1 MGEDQGADPDTVTED
16 GTGDDEHAVGEE
28 GEHQAPDEEE
38 DGNPEKPHPDESDK
52 SVADALANTAHRLC
66 PMLRPLT
73 GKRAQTVRSLIT
85 WIAFVLWRWH
95 IENNVSQ
102 SALVPLLQL
111 IVQVISVAGA
121 HEINANLVA
130 EVFPNT
136 IFKLR
141 KWFGMDDAGNFQK
154 MVCCNKCYRIYP
166 DDGSMRYRSNDRHRK
181 LLTRP
186 CYGAVVKQ
194 GRDTLCN
201 EVLFDCKKTEKG
213 TLVYTP
219 KHIYCYQPLSKSLD
233 NLLSRLGFLDKCNAW
248 RRRRATRGV
257 YSDIYDGSVWKRFVT
272 NGFLREETS
281 LALQLNLDWFQPFT
295 RRNNISVGAI
305 YLSILNLPRED
316 RYKLENVIL
325 LGIIPNLTHEP
336 NTLEYLLR
344 PLVEELKIFY
354 KDGIHLPKT
363 DRLIK
368 CVLICVTCDL
378 PATRK
383 VCGFLGHSA
392 KLGCSRCLLD
402 FGAGTTKNVGK
413 GFNKKFWRPRTQHE
427 HRQDVAEVLAL
438 EPRRRPA
445 KEKERGVRY
454 SPLLDLEYYHP
465 IQFCAIDAMHNL
477 FLGTAKTF
485 MRLLLQ
491 HKDKRTREDL
501 LNDDKMAIIDQ
512 RLSEFKQ
519 GLTDEW
525 VVENMKSNMGTLTAA
540 EWRHWTLVSS
550 AYCLHGLI
558 PAQYLQVWEHFVK
571 GCRLLSPACIRDD
584 VLDIVDA
591 HFAKFGNGISG
602 LFGSAAATPN
612 MHMQMHL
619 TSVVKE
625 YGPLYA
631 SWLFAFERYNGVLGD
646 INTNNRQIEGQIMA
660 RFLEAGLTD
669 SLQDEVPK
677 EYEGHF
683 APLLKSMKR
692 VNRSVAE
699 TMHVPEALIRDCE
712 DHWSNCTGM
721 VTSPKT
727 TVTGLHRDELQLL
740 RQTYKAMYPSQAA
753 VFDERYIFG
762 DMYVKSYTLE
772 YGPNLYASAT
782 KGVRTSKNGWIMARW
797 FGANAPKPQS

>member
-1 MGEDQGADPDTVTED
+1 MKRVPLLHEGAVGGEFEEQGPAADEGTVSGDDQGPDDGTVSGEDQGPDLDTVTED
-16 GTGDDEHAVGEE
+16 GTEDDEHAVGEE

-38 DGNPEKPHPDESDK
+38 DGNPQKPHPDESDK

-66 PMLRPLT
+66 PMLRPLA

-85 WIAFVLWRWH
+85 WIAFVM
-95 IENNVSQ
+95 
-102 SALVPLLQL
+102 LQL

-121 HEINANLVA
+121 HEINANVVA

-166 DDGSMRYRSNDRHRK
+166 DDGSMRYKSNDRHRK

-201 EVLFDCKKTEKG
+201 EVLFDCKKTEEG

-248 RRRRATRGV
+248 RRRPATRGV

-413 GFNKKFWRPRTQHE
+413 GFNKKCWISRTQHQ
-427 HRQDVAEVLAL
+427 HRHDVAEVLAL
-438 EPRRRPA
+438 EPRKRPA

-454 SPLLDLEYYHP
+454 TPLLDLEYYHP

-491 HKDKRTREDL
+491 HKDKRTKTDL

-512 RLSEFKQ
+512 RLAEFKQ

-558 PAQYLQVWEHFVK
+558 PAQYLEVWEHFVK
-571 GCRLLSPACIRDD
+571 GCRLLSPACIREE
-584 VLDIVDA
+584 VLDKVDV
-591 HFAKFGNGISG
+591 HFA
-602 LFGSAAATPN
+602 
-612 MHMQMHL
+612 
-619 TSVVKE
+619 
-625 YGPLYA
+625 
-631 SWLFAFERYNGVLGD
+631 
-646 INTNNRQIEGQIMA
+646 
-660 RFLEAGLTD
+660 RFQD
-669 SLQDEVPK
+669 SLEVP
-677 EYEGHF
+677 
-683 APLLKSMKR
+683 
-692 VNRSVAE
+692 
-699 TMHVPEALIRDCE
+699 
-712 DHWSNCTGM
+712 
-721 VTSPKT
+721 
-727 TVTGLHRDELQLL
+727 QLP
-740 RQTYKAMYPSQAA
+740 QTCICKC
-753 VFDERYIFG
+753 I
-762 DMYVKSYTLE
+762 
-772 YGPNLYASAT
+772 
-782 KGVRTSKNGWIMARW
+782 
-797 FGANAPKPQS
+797 